1 MKNKYALERK
11 KSDILLSN
19 NNIII
24 SLSIIDR
31 QKNRF
36 ENTIKIIR
44 RISKASYRQGNV
56 PH

>member
-1 MKNKYALERK
+1 MKNKYALEKK